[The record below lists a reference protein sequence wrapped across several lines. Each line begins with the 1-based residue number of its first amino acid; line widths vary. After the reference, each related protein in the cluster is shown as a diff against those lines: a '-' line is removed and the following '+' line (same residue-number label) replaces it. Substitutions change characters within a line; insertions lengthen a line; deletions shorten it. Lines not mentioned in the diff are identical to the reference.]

1 MAPVDVAIIGSGI
14 NALVAG
20 ALLSRSKKRVLV
32 LERESRAGG
41 CMRTEEVT
49 LPGYHHDVMA
59 ATFVLFMTSPGYAE
73 LAEDLARH
81 GLEFCH
87 TTHPTAVL
95 RPNGNAVVLGM
106 DRAAN
111 VAAFNALHAGDG
123 DSHVAD
129 VGQVEQDAEFLFAL
143 LGGHLWDTGHG
154 LAVCPPRLETWPER
168 NQGLDRRGAQTGSS
182 LA

>member
-1 MAPVDVAIIGSGI
+1 M
-14 NALVAG
+14 
-20 ALLSRSKKRVLV
+20 
-32 LERESRAGG
+32 LEREARLGG

-87 TTHPTAVL
+87 IPHPTAVL
-95 RPNGNAVVLGM
+95 RPNGNAVVFGM
-106 DRAAN
+106 DRATN

-123 DSHVAD
+123 DSHAAD
-129 VGQVEQDAEFLFAL
+129 VGQVEQDAEFLLAI
-143 LGGHLWDTGHG
+143 LGGHLWTRATAWLFARRAWQHG
-154 LAVCPPRLETWPER
+154 MNGLRTWIGEGLKPARAWLEWRYRSENIQALWAP
-168 NQGLDRRGAQTGSS
+168 
-182 LA
+182 